1 MKRFLVLTLAV
12 LSLAALVPQSLS
24 AAVGIKGG
32 FNLANL
38 AIKPADPE
46 MPDFKDLRGLTGGVF
61 FSLNLGFIGI
71 QPEIL
76 YSRRGLMWEF
86 EWGVDETAKIEYML
100 DYIEVPL
107 LVKLNVLPAGP
118 VRPVIF
124 GGPSY
129 GYLLKATGRF
139 TTPDESQTEDIKDM
153 FEKSAWGGV
162 VGAGIEFKTPIV
174 TLTLDGRYHIGITN
188 VSKDVEEGQTAKHK
202 GFSVMVGLGF

>member
-1 MKRFLVLTLAV
+1 MKRFLVLTLTA
-12 LSLAALVPQSLS
+12 LTLAALVPQNLS

-32 FNLANL
+32 FNLANMS
-38 AIKPADPE
+38 IKPADPD

-86 EWGVDETAKIEYML
+86 VWDVDETAKIEYML
-100 DYIEVPL
+100 DYIEVPVL
-107 LVKLNVLPAGP
+107 LKLNVLPAGP

-129 GYLLKATGRF
+129 GYLLKAKGRF
-139 TTPDESQTEDIKDM
+139 TTPDDTETADIEDE
-153 FEKSAWGGV
+153 FEKSSWGGV
-162 VGAGIEFKTPIV
+162 VGAGIEFKTPVI
-174 TLTLDGRYHIGITN
+174 TLTLDGRYHIGVTN
-188 VSKDVEEGQTAKHK
+188 VAKEAEDQTAKHK